1 MNWRKITCF
10 ILLYR
15 HIGSLSE
22 INWFENSLEYQKLIF
37 LKTKLIKYDY
47 TKALYPFI
55 YALHVNIV
63 HKTRVHVWRPASQDF
78 NIFIIIH
85 MFEAHRNERCSWYK
99 FIFGLVFFH
108 RGRRGMVLLR
118 ESWFFYTIQK
128 VKALNCFLLCQPKIT
143 DLFNLIASTPARIWG
158 GVGGGCQI

>member
-1 MNWRKITCF
+1 MTIQRHFT
-10 ILLYR
+10 LLSMHYM
-15 HIGSLSE
+15 L
-22 INWFENSLEYQKLIF
+22 
-37 LKTKLIKYDY
+37 
-47 TKALYPFI
+47 
-55 YALHVNIV
+55 NIV

-78 NIFIIIH
+78 NIFILKRIEE
-85 MFEAHRNERCSWYK
+85 MSGAPGTSLY
-99 FIFGLVFFH
+99 LVWFFFH

-158 GVGGGCQI
+158 GVGGGMSNLNLLISRSKFTKKS